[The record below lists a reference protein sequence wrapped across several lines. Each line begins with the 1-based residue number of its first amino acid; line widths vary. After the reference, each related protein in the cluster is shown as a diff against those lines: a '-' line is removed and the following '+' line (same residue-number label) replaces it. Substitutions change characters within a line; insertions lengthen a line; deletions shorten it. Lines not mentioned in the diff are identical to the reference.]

1 MANTVT
7 MMKKDAVINIQIGTG
22 FLQRMQQVVA
32 GLASEHTEEELD
44 AFHELVKKGQ
54 TEFSEEWMDHL
65 FILSAFVHLVE
76 KEAISQG
83 ATFEKEVDTP
93 STEEN

>member
-1 MANTVT
+1 MPNTVT
-7 MMKKDAVINIQIGTG
+7 MMKKDAIINIQIGTG
-22 FLQRMQQVVA
+22 FLQKMQQVVA
-32 GLASEHTEEELD
+32 GLVSQHTKEEIDSFNELI
-44 AFHELVKKGQ
+44 KKGE

-83 ATFEKEVDTP
+83 ATFEKQVDTS
-93 STEEN
+93 STGEN